1 MKHTRKYQPN
11 LLLRQARLQRGWSQQ
26 HLADLIGAPGAY
38 MVNRWEQGSIFPSQ
52 VYRDKLGALFHLQ
65 PQELGL
71 VKPLVPFPESS
82 RAPVIDPTVPIPSSV
97 SPLVGRDALLDQIK
111 RLLTTQ
117 QTNGVVALY
126 GLPGVG
132 KTTLAAH
139 LALDQPIRAHFGDGV
154 LWAGLGPR
162 SGVTSHLLRWQHL
175 LGLEQSA
182 TDPLDDLSAQ
192 AEPLR
197 QALGERRLLIVLD
210 DAWELEA
217 ALACV
222 VGGPHCGY
230 LLTTRFPEIALRFA
244 LQQTIHVPEL
254 SLQEGTDLLMRLSP
268 ALQEVE
274 RTQVQGLVQAVGGL
288 PLALVLMGIYLLT
301 QSYHQQPRRL
311 EGALTHLQQTEQ
323 WLHLQHPQAGLQ
335 RDGRL
340 PQGAALSLQAV
351 IRVSEAALESAA
363 QHALSAL
370 AVLPAKPQ
378 SFSEEAALAVAKTTT
393 ETLDRLVDAGLVESA
408 GAGRYFLHQTIAEYA
423 RQHGP
428 TREAQLRLISYVTHY
443 VQQHQQDNQALERES
458 SLIQHVL
465 EVAPRLG
472 CEQDFIACVCAVTPY
487 LHGCGLYAQMERYL
501 LQARHLAQR
510 THQEHALLTIVFFL
524 SSNWLRA
531 GRYVEGVECLQE
543 GVALAR
549 RLHDLPKLG
558 LLLGQLGHLSAAQG
572 RYDQAGAV
580 FQEAL
585 ALPQC
590 DPYTRSSLLNSLAM
604 MEHVRGKLVQADAY
618 AREGLALARHAHL
631 SEQTGLLLASLGSI
645 QGEQGAF
652 EQAEARFREALH
664 LARTHKHGNV
674 VMILLVHLGSLAL
687 KQDDYIQAEARLQEA
702 FTLAHQAGKYW
713 KVQALCALGLT
724 LALQG
729 KDEQAQEY
737 LQQGW
742 AQVHGLQQHGP
753 LAEQLAELGEA
764 WWLLGNREQ
773 ARSLLLEGYT
783 CAKSVGQGLFCCRLS
798 LLLGLLKTEEGCL
811 DQANEYVQEGLE
823 RAWTMET
830 PLYLGL
836 GLVARGQWLLA
847 QQRYEE
853 ARSTYQECLHVLPA
867 PCREWRARAYAGLAR
882 LEAASGSS
890 EQAMQ
895 FEEKAYD
902 LLSEIGHRR
911 AQEVQ
916 AWLKQ
921 MTPDLL

>member
-26 HLADLIGAPGAY
+26 RLADLIGAPGAY
-38 MVNRWEQGSIFPSQ
+38 MVNRWEQGNIFPSQ
-52 VYRDKLGALFHLQ
+52 LYRDKLGALFHLQ

-71 VKPLVPFPESS
+71 LKTLVPSPESS
-82 RAPVIDPTVPIPSSV
+82 RTPVIDPTLPIPSSV
-97 SPLVGRDALLDQIK
+97 SPLVGRDALLSQIK
-111 RLLTTQ
+111 RLLSTQ
-117 QTNGVVALY
+117 PTKGVVALH

-139 LALDQPIRAHFGDGV
+139 LALDQYIRAHFVDGV

-162 SGVTSHLLRWQHL
+162 SDVTSHLLRWQRL
-175 LGLEQSA
+175 FGLEQTAIDS
-182 TDPLDDLSAQ
+182 LGDLTAQ

-197 QALGERRLLIVLD
+197 QAIGERRLLIVLD

-217 ALACV
+217 ALACL

-254 SLQEGTDLLMRLSP
+254 SLEEGADLLVRLSP
-268 ALQEVE
+268 ALRHVE
-274 RTQVQGLVQAVGGL
+274 SAQVHGLVQAVGGL

-311 EGALTHLQQTEQ
+311 EGALTHLQQAEQ

-340 PQGAALSLQAV
+340 PQGTALSLQAV
-351 IRVSEAALESAA
+351 IHVSEAALERSA
-363 QHALSAL
+363 QQALSAL
-370 AVLPAKPQ
+370 AALPAKPL

-423 RQHGP
+423 RQRGP
-428 TREAQLRLISYVTHY
+428 TREAELRLVSYVTHY
-443 VQQHQQDNQALERES
+443 VQQHQQDNQSLERES

-472 CEQDFIACVCAVTPY
+472 REQDFIACVCAVTSY
-487 LHGCGLYAQMERYL
+487 LHGCGLYAQMEQYL
-501 LQARHLAQR
+501 LQARHIAQR
-510 THQEHALLTIVFFL
+510 THQEDALLTIVFFL

-531 GRYVEGVECLQE
+531 GRYREGVECLQE
-543 GVALAR
+543 GIALAR
-549 RLHDLPKLG
+549 RLHDLPQLG

-572 RYDQAGAV
+572 LYEQAEAA
-580 FQEAL
+580 FQETL
-585 ALPQC
+585 ALPRL
-590 DPYTRSSLLNSLAM
+590 DAYTRSSLLNSLAM
-604 MEHVRGKLVQADAY
+604 MESVRGKLVQADAY
-618 AREGLALARHAHL
+618 VREGLALARRALLYEHI
-631 SEQTGLLLASLGSI
+631 GFLLASLGSI

-664 LARTHKHGNV
+664 LAKTHKHGNV
-674 VMILLVHLGSLAL
+674 VMILLVHLGGLAL
-687 KQDDYIQAEARLQEA
+687 KQDDYTQAEAWFQEA
-702 FTLAHQAGKYW
+702 LTLAHQAGMYW

-724 LALQG
+724 LARQG
-729 KDEQAQEY
+729 RDEQAQEY
-737 LQQGW
+737 LRQGGTLLRVLQQQG
-742 AQVHGLQQHGP
+742 P
-753 LAEQLAELGEA
+753 LGEQLAELGEA
-764 WWLLGNREQ
+764 WWLLGSREQ

-783 CAKSVGQGLFCCRLS
+783 CAKGVGQGLFFCRLS
-798 LLLGLLKTEEGCL
+798 LLLGLLETEEGCL

-823 RAWTMET
+823 QARAMGT

-836 GLVARGQWLLA
+836 GLVARGEWLLT

-853 ARSTYQECLHVLPA
+853 ARSAYQECLHMLPA
-867 PCREWRARAYAGLAR
+867 PCREWRARAYEGLAH
-882 LEAASGSS
+882 LEAACGSS
-890 EQAMQ
+890 VQAVQFGEQAS
-895 FEEKAYD
+895 D

-916 AWLKQ
+916 SWLKG
-921 MTPDLL
+921 MRPDLL

>member
-1 MKHTRKYQPN
+1 MKQTKKYQSN

-26 HLADLIGAPGAY
+26 HLADLLGASGAY

-52 VYRDKLGALFHLQ
+52 LYREKLAALFHTQ

-71 VKPLVPFPESS
+71 VKTLVPSPEAS
-82 RAPVIDPTVPIPSSV
+82 RTPVIDPTLPIPSSV
-97 SPLVGRDALLDQIK
+97 SPLVGRDALLTQIK
-111 RLLTTQ
+111 RLFGTQ
-117 QTNGVVALY
+117 PAKGIVALH

-139 LALDQPIRAHFGDGV
+139 LALDQHIRAHFVDGV

-162 SGVTSHLLRWQHL
+162 FDVMSHLLRWQRL
-175 LGLEQSA
+175 LGLEQTSS
-182 TDPLDDLSAQ
+182 DPLSDLLAQ

-197 QALGERRLLIVLD
+197 REIGERRMLIVLD
-210 DAWELEA
+210 DVWELEA
-217 ALACV
+217 ALACL

-254 SLQEGTDLLMRLSP
+254 SLEEGTDLLMRLSP
-268 ALQEVE
+268 ALQHVE
-274 RTQVQGLVQAVGGL
+274 RAQVQGLVQAVGGL

-311 EGALTHLQQTEQ
+311 EGALAQLEQ
-323 WLHLQHPQAGLQ
+323 AELWLHLQHPQAGLE

-351 IRVSEAALESAA
+351 IRVSEAALESSA
-363 QHALSAL
+363 QQALSAL

-378 SFSEEAALAVAKTTT
+378 SFSEEAALAVAETTP

-408 GAGRYFLHQTIAEYA
+408 GAGRYFLHQTIAGYA
-423 RQHGP
+423 KQHGP
-428 TREAQLRLISYVTHY
+428 TREAELHLISYVTHY
-443 VQQHQQDNQALERES
+443 VQQHQQDNRALERES
-458 SLIQHVL
+458 SLIHYVL

-472 CEQDFIACVCAVTPY
+472 CEQDFIACVCAVTSY
-487 LHGCGLYAQMERYL
+487 WHGCGLYAQMEQYL
-501 LQARHLAQR
+501 LQARQMAQR
-510 THQEHALLTIVFFL
+510 THQEHALLTVVFLL

-531 GRYVEGVECLQE
+531 GRYSEAVECLQE

-549 RLHDLPKLG
+549 RLHDLPQLG

-572 RYDQAGAV
+572 LYDQAEAA

-585 ALPQC
+585 ALPQH

-604 MEHVRGKLVQADAY
+604 MESVRGKLVQADAY

-631 SEQTGLLLASLGSI
+631 SEHTGFLLASLSSI

-652 EQAEARFREALH
+652 GQAEARFREALH
-664 LARTHKHGNV
+664 LARTHKNGNV
-674 VMILLVHLGSLAL
+674 VMILLVHLGGLAL
-687 KQDDYIQAEARLQEA
+687 KQDDYTQAEARLQEA
-702 FTLAHQAGKYW
+702 LTLAHQAGKYW

-724 LALQG
+724 LVSQG
-729 KDEQAQEY
+729 RDEQAQEY
-737 LQQGW
+737 LRQGW
-742 AQVHGLQQHGP
+742 AQVRVLQQHGP
-753 LAEQLAELGEA
+753 LGEQLAELGEA
-764 WWLLGNREQ
+764 WWLVGDREQ

-783 CAKSVGQGLFCCRLS
+783 HARCVGQGLFFCRLS
-798 LLLGLLKTEEGCL
+798 LLLGLLKAEEGCL
-811 DQANEYVQEGLE
+811 DQANEYVQQGLE
-823 RAWTMET
+823 RARAMGT

-836 GLVARGQWLLA
+836 GLVARGEWLLA
-847 QQRYEE
+847 QQRYED
-853 ARSTYQECLHVLPA
+853 ARSAYQECLHVLPA
-867 PCREWRARAYAGLAR
+867 SCRQWRARAYEGMAR
-882 LEAASGSS
+882 LEVACGSS
-890 EQAMQ
+890 EQVVQ
-895 FEEKAYD
+895 FGGKAYD

-916 AWLKQ
+916 SWLQ
-921 MTPDLL
+921 RMRPDLL